1 MVKNTEL
8 LLLSTVENLGIV
20 GDVVKVKTGYA
31 RNFLLPQ
38 GLAEK
43 PTPSKIESLKEAHAA
58 AQAEMNALRSARL
71 QIVEQLTD
79 ITITLVRSCNDQ
91 GSLYGSVT
99 PRDISDAL
107 KEAGHGV
114 TPEYVRL
121 AHPIRHIGSHPVPIQ
136 FDKDLKAEV
145 TLVVNPDRELEE
157 LMEDKPVNEEETP
170 AEGNEQEQSK
180 NKQKE
185 EPATTS

>member
-1 MVKNTEL
+1 MAKNTEL
-8 LLLSTVENLGIV
+8 LLLNTIENLGIV

-38 GLAEK
+38 GLAEV
-43 PTPSKIESLKEAHAA
+43 PTPSKIESLKEARAA
-58 AQAEMNALRSARL
+58 AQAEMSALRSARL
-71 QIVEQLTD
+71 QIVDQLTD
-79 ITITLVRSCNDQ
+79 VTITLTRSCNDQ

-99 PRDISDAL
+99 PRDIADAL
-107 KEAGHGV
+107 HEAGHGV

-145 TLVVNPDRELEE
+145 TLIVNPDRELED
-157 LMEDKPVNEEETP
+157 LMEDKAEENKEAP
-170 AEGNEQEQSK
+170 AEDKQQAE

-185 EPATTS
+185 APAAVS

>member
-1 MVKNTEL
+1 MAKNIEL

-20 GDVVKVKTGYA
+20 GDVVKVKTGFA

-43 PTPSKIESLKEAHAA
+43 PTPSKIESLKEVRAA
-58 AQAEMNALRSARL
+58 AQAELSALRSARL
-71 QIVEQLTD
+71 QIVDQLTD
-79 ITITLVRSCNDQ
+79 VTITLTRSCNDQ

-107 KEAGHGV
+107 QEAGHGV
-114 TPEYVRL
+114 APDYVRL
-121 AHPIRHIGSHPVPIQ
+121 AHPIRHIGNHPVPIQ

-145 TLVVNPDRELEE
+145 TLVVNPDRKLED
-157 LMEDKPVNEEETP
+157 LMEDDKPEEDKEAP
-170 AEGNEQEQSK
+170 ADDKQQSE
-180 NKQKE
+180 NKQTE
-185 EPATTS
+185 AAATVS

>member
-1 MVKNTEL
+1 MAKNTEL
-8 LLLSTVENLGIV
+8 LLLNTIENLGIV

-38 GLAEK
+38 GLAEV
-43 PTPSKIESLKEAHAA
+43 PTPSKIESLKEARAT

-71 QIVEQLTD
+71 QIVDQLTD
-79 ITITLVRSCNDQ
+79 VTITLTRSCNDQ

-99 PRDISDAL
+99 PRDIADAL
-107 KEAGHGV
+107 HEAGHGV

-145 TLVVNPDRELEE
+145 TLIVNPDRELEA
-157 LMEDKPVNEEETP
+157 LMEDKPTDAEETP
-170 AEGNEQEQSK
+170 AEENDEQAK
-180 NKQKE
+180 NMQEE
-185 EPATTS
+185 EPATAS

>member
-1 MVKNTEL
+1 MSKNTEL
-8 LLLSTVENLGIV
+8 LLLNTIENLGIV

-43 PTPSKIESLKEAHAA
+43 PTPTKIESLKAARAA

-71 QIVEQLTD
+71 QIVDQLTD
-79 ITITLVRSCNDQ
+79 VTITLTRSCNDQ

-99 PRDISDAL
+99 PRDIADAL
-107 KEAGHGV
+107 HEAGHGV

-145 TLVVNPDRELEE
+145 TLVVNPDRELED
-157 LMEDKPVNEEETP
+157 LMEEDKPAEAEEDHADDKNEAETKQEEET
-170 AEGNEQEQSK
+170 
-180 NKQKE
+180 
-185 EPATTS
+185 ATAS

>member
-1 MVKNTEL
+1 MAKNTEL
-8 LLLSTVENLGIV
+8 LLLNTIENLGIV

-43 PTPSKIESLKEAHAA
+43 PTPSKIESLKEARAT
-58 AQAEMNALRSARL
+58 AQAEISALRSARL
-71 QIVEQLTD
+71 QIVDQLTD
-79 ITITLVRSCNDQ
+79 VTITLTRSCNDQ

-107 KEAGHGV
+107 HEAGHGV
-114 TPEYVRL
+114 TPESVRL

-145 TLVVNPDRELEE
+145 TLVVNPDRELEA
-157 LMEDKPVNEEETP
+157 LMEDKPAEAEEAPADDNNKVETQQEEEI
-170 AEGNEQEQSK
+170 
-180 NKQKE
+180 
-185 EPATTS
+185 ATAS

>member
-1 MVKNTEL
+1 MAKNTEL

-20 GDVVKVKTGYA
+20 GDVVKVKTGFA

-43 PTPSKIESLKEAHAA
+43 PTPSKIESLKEARAA
-58 AQAEMNALRSARL
+58 AQAELSALRSARL
-71 QIVEQLTD
+71 QIVDQLTD
-79 ITITLVRSCNDQ
+79 VTITLVRSCNDQ

-107 KEAGHGV
+107 HEEGHGV
-114 TPEYVRL
+114 APDYVRL

-145 TLVVNPDRELEE
+145 TLVVNPDRELED
-157 LMEDKPVNEEETP
+157 LMEDDKPEEDKEDP
-170 AEGNEQEQSK
+170 ADDKQQPE

-185 EPATTS
+185 EAATVS

>member
-1 MVKNTEL
+1 MSKNTEL
-8 LLLSTVENLGIV
+8 LLLSTIENLGIV

-43 PTPSKIESLKEAHAA
+43 PTPSKIESLKEVRAA
-58 AQAEMNALRSARL
+58 AQAEMSALRSARL
-71 QIVEQLTD
+71 QIVDQLTD
-79 ITITLVRSCNDQ
+79 VTITLTRSCNDQ

-99 PRDISDAL
+99 PRDIADAL
-107 KEAGHGV
+107 HEAGHGV

-157 LMEDKPVNEEETP
+157 LMEDKPADAEEAPTDDNNKVETKQEEE
-170 AEGNEQEQSK
+170 S
-180 NKQKE
+180 
-185 EPATTS
+185 ATA

>member
-1 MVKNTEL
+1 MAKNTEL
-8 LLLSTVENLGIV
+8 LLLSTIENLGIV

-43 PTPSKIESLKEAHAA
+43 PTPSKIESLKEARAA

-71 QIVEQLTD
+71 QIVDQLTD
-79 ITITLVRSCNDQ
+79 VIITLTRSCNDQ

-99 PRDISDAL
+99 PRDIADAL
-107 KEAGHGV
+107 HEAGHGV

-145 TLVVNPDRELEE
+145 TLVVNPDRELEA
-157 LMEDKPVNEEETP
+157 LMEDKPAEAEEASADDNNKVETK
-170 AEGNEQEQSK
+170 QE
-180 NKQKE
+180 E
-185 EPATTS
+185 EPATAS